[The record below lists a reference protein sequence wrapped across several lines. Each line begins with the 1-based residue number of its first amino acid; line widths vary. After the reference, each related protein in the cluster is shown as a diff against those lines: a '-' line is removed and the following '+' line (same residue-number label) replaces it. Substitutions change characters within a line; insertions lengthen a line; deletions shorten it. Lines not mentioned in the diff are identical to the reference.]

1 MWTCTCTYAYTYS
14 STRARVLAHARTCAY
29 THAFTRLLLLLCMCA
44 RADMPAAAA
53 LEGLAK
59 LHERRGQD
67 AEALAAFEQAIAVRK
82 SGNAGGGFLRE
93 IADGEAKLAALRE
106 RVHAHVGDFIKK
118 TSPERVRA
126 HSPTPPTFPLPANA
140 VTRPHGPRAKAL
152 CTTMARMDAMMD
164 DACLPPTAA
173 AGAMAGACAA
183 GGAAEA
189 ETIDDSTVADGVEA
203 GADGAGQERARSGPG
218 RTSSPPEPSE
228 TVSPLGRN
236 DSDLPAA
243 P

>member
-1 MWTCTCTYAYTYS
+1 
-14 STRARVLAHARTCAY
+14 
-29 THAFTRLLLLLCMCA
+29 MCA
-44 RADMPAAAA
+44 RADIPAAAA

-203 GADGAGQERARSGPG
+203 GADDVAVEGAEEEEEHEEAAKKEEDEVVEEVEMAGAYNSRIRWARIVD
-218 RTSSPPEPSE
+218 EEAAEEVEDVVPS
-228 TVSPLGRN
+228 L
-236 DSDLPAA
+236 A
-243 P
+243 PS